1 MAKNTKLVKAEPI
14 TVELDEY
21 RLAELAESAIE
32 RLVSEKI
39 DAAIEASVA
48 EAVGAAVEKI
58 GQKRIAAEIDK
69 TLAEG
74 WPTVNSY
81 GESTGRHK
89 SLKDRIGEIL
99 QHKDQY
105 SSRGA
110 YIDEVIKRRVD
121 DTINKDLKAD
131 IDAAK
136 QKFKSE
142 VDSVL
147 TGVIKKAVAEH
158 FGIKQ

>member
-1 MAKNTKLVKAEPI
+1 MAKSQKLVKAEPI
-14 TVELDEY
+14 TVSLDEY
-21 RLAELAESAIE
+21 RLEELAESAIE
-32 RLVSEKI
+32 RLVSQKI
-39 DAAIEASVA
+39 DAAIESSVG

-58 GQKRIAAEIDK
+58 GQKRIAAEIEK
-69 TLAEG
+69 VLADG
-74 WPTVNSY
+74 WTTVNSY

-121 DTINKDLKAD
+121 DALNTHLKAD
-131 IDAAK
+131 ISAARE
-136 QKFKSE
+136 KFKSE

-158 FGIKQ
+158 FGVKQ

>member
-1 MAKNTKLVKAEPI
+1 MAKAQKLVKAEPI
-14 TVELDEY
+14 TVSLDEY
-21 RLAELAESAIE
+21 RLEELAEGAIE
-32 RLVSEKI
+32 RLVSQKI
-39 DAAIEASVA
+39 DAAIESSVA
-48 EAVGAAVEKI
+48 EAVGEAVERI

-69 TLAEG
+69 VLAEG
-74 WPTVNSY
+74 WQTVNSY

-105 SSRGA
+105 SSRGV

-121 DTINKDLKAD
+121 EALAKDLKGD